1 MKNINKFIISFGSII
16 ISFIVISLL
25 LSIFYYYDLIN
36 TNTYQVFKI
45 SAVVLALIFSG
56 ILLGKKSNK
65 NGMKN
70 GLILGFMCILLSLIV
85 GFSTKSFTIHYFIY
99 HLILLICTGLGGTIG
114 IQTKK
119 KKS

>member
-1 MKNINKFIISFGSII
+1 MKNIYKFIISFGSII
-16 ISFIVISLL
+16 ISFIVISFL
-25 LSIFYYYDLIN
+25 LSIFYYYDLIS

-45 SAVVLALIFSG
+45 SLVVLTLILSG
-56 ILLGKKSNK
+56 ILLGRKSNK

-70 GLILGFMCILLSLIV
+70 GLVLGLMCIVLSLIV
-85 GFSTKSFTIHYFIY
+85 GFSTKSISLHFLIY
-99 HLILLICTGLGGTIG
+99 HFILLICTGLGGTIG